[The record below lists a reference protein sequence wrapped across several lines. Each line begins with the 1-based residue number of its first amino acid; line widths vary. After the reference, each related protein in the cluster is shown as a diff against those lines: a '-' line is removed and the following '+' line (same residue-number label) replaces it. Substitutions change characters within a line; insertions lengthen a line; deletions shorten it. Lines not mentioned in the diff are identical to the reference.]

1 MKEQGGRLDY
11 FLRVPGIIATS
22 SLIRIRVNND
32 ALEPSL
38 SFFAEKVATPGLLR
52 DAGCLPHYFFRK
64 ENEHFFSEEIMRQG
78 SLFGWTLACLII
90 SSGEKDQHFSLMK

>member
-38 SFFAEKVATPGLLR
+38 SFFAEKGSYARVAEGR
-52 DAGCLPHYFFRK
+52 WLPP
-64 ENEHFFSEEIMRQG
+64 
-78 SLFGWTLACLII
+78 SLFL
-90 SSGEKDQHFSLMK
+90 